1 MRKPTEN
8 LLYNIL
14 CRAYSRANKNRN
26 LYDNQTF
33 QKAILLNI
41 DENIRNYNT
50 LLPFDLQNT
59 SYIIKDIP
67 KTFHRLEPPDK
78 ELMIEQQMSRIRK

>member
-1 MRKPTEN
+1 MMGEH
-8 LLYNIL
+8 I
-14 CRAYSRANKNRN
+14 
-26 LYDNQTF
+26 YDNLTF
-33 QKAILLNI
+33 KKAILLNI
-41 DENIRNYNT
+41 DENIRNYT

>member
-1 MRKPTEN
+1 MYKEETCWKPIIYYVEPTPERIN
-8 LLYNIL
+8 PYP
-14 CRAYSRANKNRN
+14 KNRN

-59 SYIIKDIP
+59 SYNMCLVRDTDVYTYLWNFLLNFKQNI
-67 KTFHRLEPPDK
+67 
-78 ELMIEQQMSRIRK
+78 